1 MPSTVLFYISG
12 HGFGHASREVE
23 IIHALAAI
31 RPDLRI
37 LIRSAVNPALLAR
50 TLLVPFELR
59 SGPCDTGIIQRSSI
73 EHDDAATIVEAVR
86 FYGDYD
92 AHITAEI
99 QALSSDRISLVVGDI
114 APMAFEVA
122 ARLDVPGIAIAN
134 FTWDWIYETHPGLAD
149 AAPWL
154 APRLRESY
162 AKATLALELPFAGGF
177 DVFRRVERLPLVA
190 RRPTRT
196 RADTRAHFDL
206 ATDRPTALLSFGG
219 YGLPNLDFPA
229 LDCLRDWT
237 VVTTD
242 RIATPAETLPAQ
254 VHKIAEE
261 SFRES
266 GFRYEDLVGAVDVVL
281 TKPGYGITA
290 ECISTGTA
298 MLYTSRGDF
307 REYDV
312 LTAAL
317 PRYVRSRFISN
328 EDLLAGRWA
337 ASLSA
342 LMAQPAAAESM
353 ATDGADYAAR
363 ALSARL
369 DASRSG

>member
-1 MPSTVLFYISG
+1 VPFTLLFYISG

-23 IIHALAAI
+23 IIHALAAG

-37 LIRSAVNPALLAR
+37 LIRSAVNPALLSR
-50 TLLVPFELR
+50 TLQVPFELR
-59 SGPCDTGIIQRSSI
+59 SGPCDTGIIQISSI
-73 EHDDAATIVEAVR
+73 EQDDAATVIEAVR
-86 FYGDYD
+86 FYSDYD
-92 AHITAEI
+92 ARIAAEI
-99 QALSSDRISLVVGDI
+99 DALSTDRVSLVVGDI
-114 APMAFEVA
+114 VPMAFEVA
-122 ARLDVPGIAIAN
+122 ARLGVPGIAVAN
-134 FTWDWIYETHPGLAD
+134 FTWDWIYDTHPGLAD

-154 APRLRESY
+154 TPLLRESY
-162 AKATLALELPFAGGF
+162 AKAAVALELPFAGGF
-177 DVFRRVERLPLVA
+177 DVFRRVEHLPLVA

-196 RADTRAHFDL
+196 RTDTRAHFDL
-206 ATDRPTALLSFGG
+206 APTRPTALLSFGG
-219 YGLPNLDFPA
+219 YGLPDLDFMA

-237 VVTTD
+237 VVSTD
-242 RIATPAETLPAQ
+242 RIAAPAETLPEH
-254 VHKIAEE
+254 VRKIAEE

-266 GFRYEDLVGAVDVVL
+266 GYRYEDLVGAVDVVI

-312 LTAAL
+312 LTTAL

-342 LMAQPAAAESM
+342 LLTQPPPPESM
-353 ATDGADYAAR
+353 ATDGADHAAR
-363 ALSARL
+363 AITSLL